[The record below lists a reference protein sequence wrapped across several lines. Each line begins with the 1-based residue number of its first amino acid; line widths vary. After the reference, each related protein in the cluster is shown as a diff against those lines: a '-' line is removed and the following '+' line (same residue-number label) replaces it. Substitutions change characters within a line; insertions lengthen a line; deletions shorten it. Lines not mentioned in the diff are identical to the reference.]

1 MPGEKLFLY
10 SDGVSEALNN
20 KSEFFDAEQMFVS
33 LKKGN
38 ADINT
43 IYKDL
48 TAFTE
53 DSAQTDDITL
63 VEIEKIG

>member
-1 MPGEKLFLY
+1 
-10 SDGVSEALNN
+10 
-20 KSEFFDAEQMFVS
+20 MFVS